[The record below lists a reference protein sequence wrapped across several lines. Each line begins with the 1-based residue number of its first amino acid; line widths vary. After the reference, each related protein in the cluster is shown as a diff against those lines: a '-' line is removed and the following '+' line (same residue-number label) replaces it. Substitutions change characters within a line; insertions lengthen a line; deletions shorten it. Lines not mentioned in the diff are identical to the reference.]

1 MFDPYMNID
10 PSMNNGHL
18 YSQYDFS
25 HNYSSWHYATS
36 QVTSTDAYSQYCHE
50 QLAKP
55 MFEPYTDAKTAHMPM
70 LDAPRLAVYPSPTPS
85 LSGSPM
91 LQGTSD
97 VSYTTS
103 IAPSNLIWTPASD
116 QSSPTL
122 ASVCSPK
129 SEQSQAHLVEPENSY
144 GYFTTFSV
152 ASVTRTAG
160 NDRNVEKSTK
170 SKKRQAK
177 PRRPATVTMKAN
189 HKPVRDGQTY
199 QCDYLGCTKT
209 FTRPYNLKSHKRTH
223 TAEKPFACE
232 YPGCERTFA
241 RQHDRNRHSKLHL
254 GLKPYTCEHC
264 SKSFARQ
271 DALNR
276 HQRVIGA
283 PCSILALEKRK
294 EDRLRQ

>member
-1 MFDPYMNID
+1 MFDPYMNVD
-10 PSMNNGHL
+10 PSMNNDHM
-18 YSQYDFS
+18 YPQYDFG
-25 HNYSSWHYATS
+25 HNYSSWHYTAS
-36 QVTSTDAYSQYCHE
+36 QVPSTEAYAQFYHE

-55 MFEPYTDAKTAHMPM
+55 MFEPYPDVKTTHMPM
-70 LDAPRLAVYPSPTPS
+70 LDAPRLPVYPSPTPS

-91 LQGTSD
+91 LQGITDVNYTS
-97 VSYTTS
+97 S

-116 QSSPTL
+116 ESSPTL
-122 ASVCSPK
+122 ASVSSPK
-129 SEQSQAHLVEPENSY
+129 SEQSKGHLVEPENSY

-152 ASVTRTAG
+152 TSAPPPSG
-160 NDRNVEKSTK
+160 QRNTEKSLK

-177 PRRPATVTMKAN
+177 PRRPSTATMKTN
-189 HKPVRDGQTY
+189 HKPVKDGQTY
-199 QCDYLGCTKT
+199 QCDFLGCTKT

-232 YPGCERTFA
+232 YPGCTRTFA

-283 PCSILALEKRK
+283 PCSILALERRK
-294 EDRLRQ
+294 VDRMRK